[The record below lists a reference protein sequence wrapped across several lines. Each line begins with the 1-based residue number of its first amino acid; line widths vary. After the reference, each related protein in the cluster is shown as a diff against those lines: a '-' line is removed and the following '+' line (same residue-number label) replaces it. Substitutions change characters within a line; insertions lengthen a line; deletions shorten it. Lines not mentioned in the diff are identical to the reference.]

1 MLQNYYFDLFMSLRI
16 GYLPIR
22 IFLCHYKAIHKTHM
36 YFGIYKKSRS
46 STMHETGCSG
56 LVHWDNPEG
65 WDGEGGGRGFRIG
78 DTCTP
83 IADSCECMV
92 KTTTL
97 L

>member
-36 YFGIYKKSRS
+36 YFGIYKKSWS

-65 WDGEGGGRGFRIG
+65 WDGEGGGKGFRIG

>member
-65 WDGEGGGRGFRIG
+65 WDGEGGGKGFRIG

>member
-16 GYLPIR
+16 GNLPIR

-36 YFGIYKKSRS
+36 YFGIKKKSRS
-46 STMHETGCSG
+46 STMRETGYSG

-65 WDGEGGGRGFRIG
+65 WDGEGGGKGFRMG

-83 IADSCECMV
+83 IADSRECMV
-92 KTTTL
+92 KTTKL
-97 L
+97 F